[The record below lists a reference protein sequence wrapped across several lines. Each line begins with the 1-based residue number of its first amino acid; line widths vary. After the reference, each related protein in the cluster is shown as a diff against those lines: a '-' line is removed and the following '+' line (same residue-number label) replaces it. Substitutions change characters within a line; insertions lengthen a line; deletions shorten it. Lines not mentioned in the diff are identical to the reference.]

1 MKDQEIATIVEKM
14 ARLAR
19 MRFAEADSGR
29 FAEKVSAVLSYV
41 QQLAELDTSGI
52 EPTSHA
58 VAATGNLREDAVVPS
73 ALSEAILSHSPE
85 RDGPF
90 VQVPK
95 VIDSE

>member
-29 FAEKVSAVLSYV
+29 FAEKVRSVLSYV
-41 QQLAELDTSGI
+41 QQLQELDTSGI

-58 VAATGNLREDAVVPS
+58 VLATGNLREDAVVPS
-73 ALSEAILSHSPE
+73 AISETIIGASPE